1 MFALVD
7 DVERYPEFLPWC
19 EGAEVLERT
28 QALTTARLHINYL
41 GVRKSFTTTNRKEAN
56 VSMEIEL
63 VEGPF
68 RDLAG
73 HWRFR
78 PLRADASKVE
88 LELAYTFSNK
98 LLESLIGPV
107 FGQIANTLVERFVER
122 ADRPRTR

>member
-19 EGAEVLERT
+19 EGAEVLSRT
-28 QALTTARLHINYL
+28 PELTTARLHINYL
-41 GVRKSFTTTNRKEAN
+41 GVQKSFTTSNRKEADTW
-56 VSMEIEL
+56 MQIQL

-68 RDLAG
+68 KDLSG
-73 HWRFR
+73 HWGFHA
-78 PLRADASKVE
+78 LRDGASKVE
-88 LELAYTFSNK
+88 LQLKYEFSNK

-122 ADRPRTR
+122 ADRPR